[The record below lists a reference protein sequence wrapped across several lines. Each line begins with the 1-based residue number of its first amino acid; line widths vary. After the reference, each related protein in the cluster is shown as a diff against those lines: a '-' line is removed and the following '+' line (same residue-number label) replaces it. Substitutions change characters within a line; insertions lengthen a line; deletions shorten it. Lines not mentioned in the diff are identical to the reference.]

1 MPNSP
6 QAVRRVRTAEKAHLR
21 NKSDRSEMRTA
32 IKRLLESIGSNDAT
46 KAKELFPKT
55 QRILDTLA
63 KKGIIAKNTVSR
75 YKQRLNKRLKA
86 IANN

>member
-6 QAVRRVRTAEKAHLR
+6 QAVRRVRTAEKANER

-32 IKRLLESIGSNDAT
+32 IKKLLESIGNNDT
-46 KAKELFPKT
+46 SKAKELFPKT

-63 KKGIIAKNTVSR
+63 KKGIIKKNTVSR
-75 YKQRLNKRLKA
+75 YKERLNKRLKA